1 MFKKGDKMAK
11 IKQESKKWI
20 IGLSG
25 SEWDDVV
32 VYSFE
37 GTKSQAKRVLTNLV
51 KNDKKEC
58 SNYDYGTEKI
68 SEIEEDNSGILRAGS
83 TFSDCHNDYT
93 ATPMDVIDDISSLL
107 QWSVA

>member
-1 MFKKGDKMAK
+1 MART
-11 IKQESKKWI
+11 KQETKKWI
-20 IGLSG
+20 IGMSG

-37 GTKSQAKRVLTNLV
+37 GTKSQAKKVLTNLV
-51 KNDKKEC
+51 KSDKKEY

-68 SEIEEDNSGILRAGS
+68 SEVKEDSSGVLHAGS
-83 TFSDCHNDYT
+83 TFSDYHNDYT

-107 QWSVA
+107 QWHVM